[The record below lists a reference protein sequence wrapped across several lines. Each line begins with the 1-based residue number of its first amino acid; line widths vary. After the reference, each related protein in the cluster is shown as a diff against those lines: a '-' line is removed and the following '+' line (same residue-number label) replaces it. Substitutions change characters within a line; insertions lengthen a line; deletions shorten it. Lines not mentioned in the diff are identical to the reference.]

1 MSPGWDLWENRKTTL
16 ISRRIIMKAINKH
29 NVHKAKLIL
38 FVFAIIGLTT
48 TCLASLSTEDKIH
61 KYYAVDINLFSVDQT
76 QPIESYRWH
85 GSGSSY
91 GSGGSVGLAGG
102 GKSRYF
108 RVNIAGKN
116 IKGRFVVNVSIVPGK
131 NDSTTKKDSFDIDF
145 TDLKP
150 RSFEL
155 AKDDDGRVYML
166 NLTPGIKIIDNRP
179 KRADNTSFRFGI
191 WSLIDSMVIF
201 NDSVYAGKMGCSGG
215 PLAYVRYPGFA
226 KVEFALEPF
235 RGAKRL
241 GTLKDGKIQIRSEDG
256 QSLDIYGVKNG
267 VHQIELP
274 GGPYEVWVR
283 WQNLPEEAEIKVPP
297 KEDWIRMVK
306 ARFAEMGN
314 TPPTDEELDKGY
326 ERIKDEKHFPLKSGI
341 GPIKKND
348 RIDE

>member
-1 MSPGWDLWENRKTTL
+1 
-16 ISRRIIMKAINKH
+16 MKATNKH
-29 NVHKAKLIL
+29 NIRKAKLTL
-38 FVFAIIGLTT
+38 SVFAIVGLTT
-48 TCLASLSTEDKIH
+48 ACLGSLSTEDKIH
-61 KYYAVDINLFSVDQT
+61 KYYSLDIHLFSMDPN
-76 QPIESYRWH
+76 QPLDSYRFN
-85 GSGSSY
+85 GSGSTS
-91 GSGGSVGLAGG
+91 SGGSVGLAGG

-108 RVNIAGKN
+108 RVNVAGKN
-116 IKGRFVVNVSIVPGK
+116 EKGRFIADVSIVPGK
-131 NDSTTKKDSFDIDF
+131 NDTDTKEDSFEIDF

-166 NLTPGIKIIDNRP
+166 NLTPGIKIVDNRP
-179 KRADNTSFRFGI
+179 KRADDTSFRFSR
-191 WSLIDSMVIF
+191 WTLLDSMVIF
-201 NDSVYAGKMGCSGG
+201 NDRIYAGKIGCSGG
-215 PLAYVRYPGFA
+215 PLAYVSYPGFA

-241 GTLKDGKIQIRSEDG
+241 GTLKDGKIQIRYEDG

-283 WQNLPEEAEIKVPP
+283 WQNLPGEAKFEVPP

-326 ERIKDEKHFPLKSGI
+326 ERTKHERHLPLSGGI
-341 GPIKKND
+341 GPIKQSD

>member
-1 MSPGWDLWENRKTTL
+1 
-16 ISRRIIMKAINKH
+16 MKATNKH
-29 NVHKAKLIL
+29 SIRKARLIL
-38 FVFAIIGLTT
+38 SVFATLGLTT
-48 TCLASLSTEDKIH
+48 ACLASLSTEDKIH
-61 KYYAVDINLFSVDQT
+61 KYYAVDIHLFSMDPN
-76 QPIESYRWH
+76 QPLDSYKFNGG
-85 GSGSSY
+85 GSASG
-91 GSGGSVGLAGG
+91 GGSVNLGGG

-108 RVNIAGKN
+108 RVDVAAKSR
-116 IKGRFVVNVSIVPGK
+116 KGRFIANVNIVPGQ
-131 NDSTTKKDSFDIDF
+131 NDTDTKEASFEVDF

-155 AKDDDGRVYML
+155 ARDDDGRVYML
-166 NLTPGIKIIDNRP
+166 NLTPGIAVVDNRP
-179 KRADNTSFRFGI
+179 KRADDTAFEFSR
-191 WSLIDSMVIF
+191 WSLHDSMVIF
-201 NDSVYAGKMGCSGG
+201 NDSVYAGKLGVSGG
-215 PLAYVRYPGFA
+215 PLAFVSYPGFA

-267 VHQIELP
+267 VHRIQLP

-283 WQNLPEEAEIKVPP
+283 WQDLPGEAKFEVPP
-297 KEDWIRMVK
+297 KEEWIRMVK

-326 ERIKDEKHFPLKSGI
+326 ERVKHERHLPLSSGVRSI
-341 GPIKKND
+341 EQSD